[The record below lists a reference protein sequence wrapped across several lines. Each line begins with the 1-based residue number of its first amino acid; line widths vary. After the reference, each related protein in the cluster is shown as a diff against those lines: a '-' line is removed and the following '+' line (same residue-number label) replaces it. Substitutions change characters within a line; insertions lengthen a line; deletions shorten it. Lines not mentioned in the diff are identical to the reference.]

1 MGRLLAHPLR
11 DRLLFEYQGDP
22 TSPSKVARRLG
33 ESVSLVSYHTDVLAR
48 NGCLELVRT
57 ERRRGAIEHFYRA
70 IVAQDIEDEDW
81 PRVSAP
87 IRRTLVRGV
96 LGAATDE
103 ARRAA
108 LDGSFDEPRSHISR
122 SLLELDDQAISEV
135 SRILR
140 QVVDDVARISAESRA
155 RAAPDRRPYEL
166 VILHFAPTRSA
177 PKPPDRIRAYRF

>member
-70 IVAQDIEDEDW
+70 IVAQDI
-81 PRVSAP
+81 
-87 IRRTLVRGV
+87 
-96 LGAATDE
+96 
-103 ARRAA
+103 
-108 LDGSFDEPRSHISR
+108 
-122 SLLELDDQAISEV
+122 
-135 SRILR
+135 
-140 QVVDDVARISAESRA
+140 
-155 RAAPDRRPYEL
+155 
-166 VILHFAPTRSA
+166 
-177 PKPPDRIRAYRF
+177 